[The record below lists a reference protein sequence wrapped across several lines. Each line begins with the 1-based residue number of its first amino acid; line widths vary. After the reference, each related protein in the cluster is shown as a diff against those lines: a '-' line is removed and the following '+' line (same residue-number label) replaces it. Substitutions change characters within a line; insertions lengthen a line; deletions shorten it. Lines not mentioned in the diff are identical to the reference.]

1 MEIVSLLLSFVPLLV
16 LTAVIFLHRSIIVAR
31 AELVHLTGQI
41 KRAGKQTEIAAALLA
56 TNLEVTRMLAVEDRL
71 IMSRLV
77 GVVDDVDSSTKA
89 NQSTGLRIEH
99 AAACVADDLAASHVR
114 ADEAVGPHG
123 AAADAASKTV

>member
-16 LTAVIFLHRSIIVAR
+16 LTAVTFLHRSIIVAR

-41 KRAGKQTEIAAALLA
+41 ERAGKQTEVAAALLA

-77 GVVDDVDSSTKA
+77 GVVDGVETSSAA
-89 NQSTGLRIEH
+89 NSATGLRIEK
-99 AAACVADDLAASHVR
+99 AAACVADDLAASHLR
-114 ADEAVGPHG
+114 ADEAEGPHG